1 MRREREARRLGVTSE
16 VARRDGRAVDRTR
29 EGAAKRCIG
38 ERRALCVEAE
48 VDHVCRRVVGER
60 RVRAA
65 QIARAA
71 RQVSREQ
78 MHLARGEKVRRR
90 VRVLDG
96 AQLDTLERQRAVAAP
111 VGVLL
116 EACAVAV
123 RDEEIRPR
131 AERHGVL
138 LRTGFDD
145 GDVKQRGERAV
156 RAREIDNE
164 RAVACAHRGDVG
176 KARAVALALL
186 RAAKRR
192 EHIACRQDAAV
203 GKADAVAEVK
213 GVARAVVVV
222 LIAAAQHILR
232 RKRLVQHEKPLV
244 EQRAKRLLHAVGAGD
259 GVERHALQ
267 IRQCERRDR
276 RQGGGGVR
284 FHRRR
289 FLPEVAAAVV
299 AHIAAPA
306 ARKRK
311 RERQRAQK
319 RREAALHSA
328 SSVRQIIAAMPPRR
342 SPIARCDQ

>member
-1 MRREREARRLGVTSE
+1 MRRERETRRLGVTSE

-48 VDHVCRRVVGER
+48 VDHVRRRVVGER

-96 AQLDTLERQRAVAAP
+96 AQLDTLERQRAVAVP
-111 VGVLL
+111 VGILL

-176 KARAVALALL
+176 KARAVPLAAL

-192 EHIACRQDAAV
+192 EHITCRQAAAV

-259 GVERHALQ
+259 GVECHALQ
-267 IRQCERRDR
+267 IRQCE
-276 RQGGGGVR
+276 
-284 FHRRR
+284 
-289 FLPEVAAAVV
+289 
-299 AHIAAPA
+299 
-306 ARKRK
+306 
-311 RERQRAQK
+311 
-319 RREAALHSA
+319 
-328 SSVRQIIAAMPPRR
+328 
-342 SPIARCDQ
+342 